1 MFGFVRTEAAMFRLS
16 LGFFTAAVLLAAL
29 SPLIAGPLTG
39 WLATLSVAVYS
50 LFLIAGLRRL
60 GA

>member
-1 MFGFVRTEAAMFRLS
+1 MFRLS
-16 LGFFTAAVLLAAL
+16 LALFGAAVLLAAL
-29 SPLIAGPLTG
+29 SFWMAGPLTG
-39 WLATLSVAVYS
+39 WLATLSVAVSS